1 MRPAEV
7 FSVPGRIG
15 QGSAACHVGISIP
28 VEVVGDLPQLA
39 IASNKEVGGDVHVWE
54 GFQAGAA
61 VRSSVIRPVRVA
73 LPALRPH
80 CRWAGL
86 VASR

>member
-1 MRPAEV
+1 M
-7 FSVPGRIG
+7 PGRIG
-15 QGSAACHVGISIP
+15 QGLAACHVCISIP
-28 VEVVGDLPQLA
+28 VEAAGDLPQLA
-39 IASNKEVGGDVHVWE
+39 IASDKEVGVDVHVSE

-86 VASR
+86 AASR